1 MRFLFSKRVLVER
14 ALVER
19 ALVERALVE
28 RALEGTRFL
37 FKKKAAKKTVALN
50 LD

>member
-1 MRFLFSKRVLVER
+1 MRFLFSKRVLVVRALGVR
-14 ALVER
+14 ALVVRVLEVR
-19 ALVERALVE
+19 V
-28 RALEGTRFL
+28 LEGTRFL